1 MFLKS
6 RFKNRDMV
14 VCEIDNGQFN
24 DIYSLLADPNCVLR
38 DPNLFLTSDE
48 LDKPYLI
55 TETGTIFTEVFDI
68 LIKENDESVNAMID
82 NIYEALKADFPFSK
96 EEYMFM
102 YKGIKSLESYFASD
116 DKIEINFPI
125 ENYENFSATS
135 ELVNRIKKTSGTFS
149 VANNKT
155 IPRKKFDDE
164 LFIMVPSSDSL
175 VLADEITQFIPNM
188 KNVFVPFEDPELYT
202 HNYKNALKAHGM
214 SMEDIFGD
222 PNNNKFELYPEEER
236 YYEALVALHNALM
249 EREHPNNTL
258 EDCIKYNEYSD
269 LFKTYIGYMTV
280 EALRYHRNHSGFI
293 SLNSYSNDEGDD
305 DNDDKEDKVSGDE
318 LSINLFYASGRKGNF
333 DGEEVIL
340 SLVEDQIKQ
349 DCYAPINLLIQALRF
364 GKRLPSRLQLS
375 NGRYFDLKD
384 FSYSNLSGSFSSYVV
399 QQTEL
404 GNNYSV
410 IGLVKCSNRILDS
423 EYVRSVNFT
432 KSKLDCPVGL
442 ILSKSFVDSE
452 EKQSMLISFVDL
464 VRFLPLDSS
473 LTIDGVS
480 IVNGKVMID
489 EDIVPNELLDN
500 AKSLDEVV
508 GRLNYPSFIG
518 YVNPVM
524 KGDFME
530 CNAFNNSIHPLGILR
545 DSLTSNNLKNLNVFV
560 SVSKDD
566 VLDKVRTY
574 RLGMEY
580 ILRCT
585 VTYYMLDLTVQA
597 DKFIDDL
604 AMQSFSYTIS
614 DVISIYQSIVN
625 SSDYPLGVYTS
636 DYGDYSPNKVVNGEV
651 NNNNSVVDNSNANSD
666 TNSTIDNNA
675 NTINSSNAFGSQSTQ
690 TVQDVNYTSVNEQ
703 PSVEK
708 ANTDSIISDELV
720 IEEESNKN
728 VINIDSIY
736 YNGKVENLVTILVP
750 TELVNKINSIYKELG
765 NDDFQIKSFGIDGAN
780 TIIGYLTVVN
790 KRYILLDPKKYEIAP
805 VKKVLFSKLS
815 SRIVGLLRTVIS
827 GKEPIIKFSSEEAL
841 NYYFKIVEKM

>member
-1 MFLKS
+1 MFLKGM
-6 RFKNRDMV
+6 FKNRNMV
-14 VCEIDNGQFN
+14 VCEINDGQYN
-24 DIYSLLADPNCVLR
+24 DIYAILADPSCVTR
-38 DPNLFLTSDE
+38 DYNLFLTSDE
-48 LDKPYLI
+48 LDKPYLV
-55 TETGTIFTEVFDI
+55 TDTGTMFTEVFDI
-68 LIKENDESVNAMID
+68 LVKENDESVGAIVD
-82 NIYEALKADFPFSK
+82 NIYEALKVDFPFSK
-96 EEYMFM
+96 EDYMFM
-102 YKGIKSLESYFASD
+102 YKSIKSLENYFNEEG
-116 DKIEINFPI
+116 KIEINFPI
-125 ENYENFSATS
+125 ENYENFNNTS

-155 IPRKKFDDE
+155 LFRNKFDDE

-214 SMEDIFGD
+214 GMEDIFGD

-280 EALRYHRNHSGFI
+280 EVLRYHRNHSGFI

-305 DNDDKEDKVSGDE
+305 DNDDRDDKSSGDE

-340 SLVEDQIKQ
+340 SLIDDQIKQ

-404 GNNYSV
+404 GNNYRV
-410 IGLVKCSNRILDS
+410 TGLVKCSNRILDS
-423 EYVRSVNFT
+423 EYIRSVNFT

-480 IVNGKVMID
+480 VVNGKVVID
-489 EDIVPNELLDN
+489 ENIVPSALLDN

-508 GRLNYPSFIG
+508 STLNYPTFIG
-518 YVNPVM
+518 YVNPAM

-530 CNAFNNSIHPLGILR
+530 CNAFNNSIHPLGVLR

-574 RLGMEY
+574 RLSVEY

-604 AMQSFSYTIS
+604 AMQSFNYTLS
-614 DVISIYQSIVN
+614 DVVSVYQSIVD

-636 DYGDYSPNKVVNGEV
+636 DYGDYSPSKVVNNETSSNSTVV
-651 NNNNSVVDNSNANSD
+651 NTNVNNSVNTNVNNSVNN
-666 TNSTIDNNA
+666 IDA
-675 NTINSSNAFGSQSTQ
+675 SNAFGSQTTQ
-690 TVQDVNYTSVNEQ
+690 TVQDVKYEQVNEQ
-703 PSVEK
+703 PRVEK
-708 ANTDSIISDELV
+708 TNTVVDNELV
-720 IEEESNKN
+720 IEEPSKN
-728 VINIDSIY
+728 VISIDSIY
-736 YNGKVENLVTILVP
+736 YNGDIDNLVTVLAP
-750 TELVNKINSIYKELG
+750 TELVNKINLIYKELG
-765 NDDFQIKSFGIDGAN
+765 NDDFQIKSFGVDGAN

-790 KRYILLDPKKYEIAP
+790 KRYILLDPKEYSIAP
-805 VKKVLFSKLS
+805 GKRVLFSKLS

-827 GKEPIIKFSSEEAL
+827 GKEPIVKFSSEEAL
-841 NYYFKIVEKM
+841 NYYFKIVERM